1 VKSSFYGGSISFV
14 TYIVAIALAIIGTA
28 QGIITTLGL
37 GVATYGGVLAA
48 AVFINTTAWWFVAAA
63 VIASIGRVLDAYLN
77 DAKHVWRYVEYP
89 FFIFSTGLILWS
101 ASILILALGGKPV
114 PVLNP
119 ADVLIIQTSRSIQII
134 TAFQLLMFSVAGAI
148 VVALTGIGIS
158 SLIKR
163 GQQPSLEQHS
173 IPILSDK

>member
-1 VKSSFYGGSISFV
+1 
-14 TYIVAIALAIIGTA
+14 
-28 QGIITTLGL
+28 
-37 GVATYGGVLAA
+37 
-48 AVFINTTAWWFVAAA
+48 
-63 VIASIGRVLDAYLN
+63 
-77 DAKHVWRYVEYP
+77 
-89 FFIFSTGLILWS
+89 FIFSTGLILWS

-119 ADVLIIQTSRSIQII
+119 ADILIIQTSRSIQII

-158 SLIKR
+158 SLVKR

>member
-1 VKSSFYGGSISFV
+1 
-14 TYIVAIALAIIGTA
+14 
-28 QGIITTLGL
+28 
-37 GVATYGGVLAA
+37 
-48 AVFINTTAWWFVAAA
+48 VAAA
-63 VIASIGRVLDAYLN
+63 VIASIGRVIDAYLN
-77 DAKHVWRYVEYP
+77 DAKNVWRYLEIP

-119 ADVLIIQTSRSIQII
+119 TDILIIQTSRSIQIV
-134 TAFQLLMFSVAGAI
+134 TAFQLLMFSIAGAI

-158 SLIKR
+158 SLVKR

-173 IPILSDK
+173 VPSLSDK